1 MVDEGLRPGSALEEP
16 PMTYSKFRIA
26 ALGALFGMVASVTL
40 ALPSLVPQTMADE
53 PLKTMHEA
61 KDAVLE
67 TVFGR
72 GPEFVKPRWTIED
85 GVSTEVLRSS
95 TVRKIEFG
103 RTSFV
108 TIATT
113 STGVYSSDGLDSPN
127 IRYPGIHDNGR
138 DGGFATLTMLSNG
151 SWELVKELD
160 AGSFVSVVPF
170 EGGQMIVG
178 NDGACAFV
186 GKTVYC

>member
-1 MVDEGLRPGSALEEP
+1 MSMTTFRMV
-16 PMTYSKFRIA
+16 T
-26 ALGALFGMVASVTL
+26 LGAVLGTVASVTL
-40 ALPSLVPQTMADE
+40 ALPSVVPHSMADE
-53 PLKTMHEA
+53 QPLKSIYDA

-72 GPEFVKPRWTIED
+72 DNDFVKPRWTVED
-85 GVSTEVLRSS
+85 SVSTEVLQSS

-113 STGVYSSDGLDSPN
+113 ATGVYSSDGLDSPN
-127 IRYPGIHDNGR
+127 IRYPGIHGNGTDR
-138 DGGFATLTMLSNG
+138 GFGKLTILSNG
-151 SWELVKELD
+151 SWKLVTELD
-160 AGSFVSVVPF
+160 AGSFVNIVPF
-170 EGGQMIVG
+170 EGGQLVVG

-186 GKTVYC
+186 GKTAYC